1 MRYNLPDRV
10 LRELFSFARNIPFQK
25 LYCLVLVHEALI
37 QKEAILISLYME
49 EILTVFIGMSKKK
62 SILF

>member
-10 LRELFSFARNIPFQK
+10 LRELFPENIPFQK